1 MAIHIANPKREG
13 EAMIDF
19 GTDEW
24 AKAFM
29 EQINQSEAYAEAA
42 KTWEGDFYF
51 IVESEEHYPEPVHI
65 YVDLW
70 HGKCREA
77 FVAGD
82 PGVKDPVFRM
92 SGPLE
97 NWRRVIDKTL
107 DPLQGLLTR
116 QFKLEGDM
124 VKIMRAVKAAQELV
138 NCTALV
144 PTRFP
149 E

>member
-1 MAIHIANPKREG
+1 
-13 EAMIDF
+13 MIEF
-19 GTDEW
+19 ASDEW

-29 EQINQSEAYAEAA
+29 EKINESEAYAQAA

-51 IVESEEHYPEPVHI
+51 IIQAGEKVPQPIYI

-77 FVAGD
+77 FSTLD
-82 PGVKDPVFRM
+82 PSVKDPIFRM

-97 NWRRVIDKTL
+97 NWRKVIEKKL

-116 QFKLEGDM
+116 QFSLKGDM
-124 VKIMRAVKAAQELV
+124 VKVMRAVKAAQELV
-138 NCTALV
+138 NCTSLV
-144 PTRFP
+144 PTAFP

>member
-1 MAIHIANPKREG
+1 
-13 EAMIDF
+13 MIKF
-19 GTDEW
+19 ATDEW

-29 EQINQSEAYAEAA
+29 ESINGSEAYAQAA

-51 IVESEEHYPEPVHI
+51 VVDADENYPEPVHI

-70 HGKCREA
+70 HGECREA
-77 FVAGD
+77 FVATD
-82 PGVKDPVFRM
+82 PTVKDPVFRM
-92 SGPLE
+92 SGPLG
-97 NWRRVIDKTL
+97 NWRRVIEKKL
-107 DPLQGLLTR
+107 DPLQGILTR
-116 QFKLEGDM
+116 QFKLQGDM

-144 PTRFP
+144 PTEFP

>member
-1 MAIHIANPKREG
+1 VIEFA
-13 EAMIDF
+13 
-19 GTDEW
+19 TDEW
-24 AKAFM
+24 ARALM

-42 KTWEGDFYF
+42 KTWEGDFFF
-51 IVESEEHYPEPVHI
+51 IVEPDEHYPEPVHI

-70 HGKCREA
+70 HGECKEA
-77 FVAGD
+77 FATTD
-82 PGVKDPVFRM
+82 PSVKDPVFRM
-92 SGPLE
+92 SGPLG
-97 NWRRVIDKTL
+97 NWRRVIEKKL

-138 NCTALV
+138 NCTSLV
-144 PTRFP
+144 PTAFP

>member
-1 MAIHIANPKREG
+1 
-13 EAMIDF
+13 MIDF

-29 EQINQSEAYAEAA
+29 EQINRSEAYAEAA

-51 IVESEEHYPEPVHI
+51 IIESEEHYPEPLHV

-70 HGKCREA
+70 HGVCREA
-77 FVAGD
+77 FAAAD
-82 PGVKDPVFRM
+82 PSVKDPIFRM

-116 QFKLEGDM
+116 QFKLQGDM

-144 PTRFP
+144 PTKFP

>member
-1 MAIHIANPKREG
+1 
-13 EAMIDF
+13 MIEF
-19 GTDEW
+19 ATDEW

-29 EQINQSEAYAEAA
+29 EQINQSQAYAEAA
-42 KTWEGDFYF
+42 KTWEGDFFF
-51 IVESEEHYPEPVHI
+51 IIEAAEHYPEPVHI

-77 FVAGD
+77 FATTD
-82 PGVKDPVFRM
+82 PSVKDPVFRM

-97 NWRRVIDKTL
+97 NWRRVIGKQL

-116 QFKLEGDM
+116 QFKLQGDM

-144 PTRFP
+144 PTEFP

>member
-1 MAIHIANPKREG
+1 MLRFAS
-13 EAMIDF
+13 
-19 GTDEW
+19 DEW

-29 EQINQSEAYAEAA
+29 EQINDSEAYADAA
-42 KTWEGDFYF
+42 KTWEGDFFF
-51 IVESEEHYPEPVHI
+51 IIEQGDQVPQPIYI

-77 FVAGD
+77 FSTTD
-82 PGVKDPVFRM
+82 PSVKDPVFRM

-97 NWRRVIDKTL
+97 NWRRVVEKKL

-116 QFKLEGDM
+116 QFKLRGDM

-138 NCTALV
+138 NCTTLV
-144 PTRFP
+144 PTEFP

>member
-1 MAIHIANPKREG
+1 
-13 EAMIDF
+13 MIKF
-19 GTDEW
+19 ATDEW

-29 EQINQSEAYAEAA
+29 ESINGSEPYAQAA

-51 IVESEEHYPEPVHI
+51 VVDAGEQYPEPVYMYI
-65 YVDLW
+65 DLW

-77 FVAGD
+77 FATAD
-82 PGVKDPVFRM
+82 PSAEDPVFRM

-97 NWRRVIDKTL
+97 NWRRVIEKKL
-107 DPLQGLLTR
+107 DPLQGILTR

-144 PTRFP
+144 PTEFP

>member
-1 MAIHIANPKREG
+1 
-13 EAMIDF
+13 MIKF
-19 GTDEW
+19 ATDEW

-29 EQINQSEAYAEAA
+29 EKINESEAYAQAA

-51 IVESEEHYPEPVHI
+51 IIEANDHFPEPVYI

-77 FVAGD
+77 FVTSD
-82 PGVKDPVFRM
+82 PGAKDPVFRM
-92 SGPLE
+92 SGSLE
-97 NWRRVIDKTL
+97 NWRRVIDKKL

-116 QFKLEGDM
+116 QFKLQGDM

-144 PTRFP
+144 PTEFP
-149 E
+149 D

>member
-1 MAIHIANPKREG
+1 
-13 EAMIDF
+13 MIRF
-19 GTDEW
+19 ATDEW

-29 EQINQSEAYAEAA
+29 EQINGSEAYAEAA
-42 KTWEGDFYF
+42 KTWEGDFFF
-51 IVESEEHYPEPVHI
+51 IVDEGEHYPEPIYI

-77 FVAGD
+77 FATTD
-82 PGVKDPVFRM
+82 SSAKDPIFRM

-97 NWRRVIDKTL
+97 NWKRVIEKTL

-116 QFKLEGDM
+116 QFKLQGDM
-124 VKIMRAVKAAQELV
+124 VKVMRAVKAAQELV
-138 NCTALV
+138 NCTSLV
-144 PTRFP
+144 PTEFP

>member
-1 MAIHIANPKREG
+1 
-13 EAMIDF
+13 MIKF
-19 GTDEW
+19 ATDEW
-24 AKAFM
+24 AKALL
-29 EQINQSEAYAEAA
+29 ESINQSEAYEQAA

-51 IVESEEHYPEPVHI
+51 VVDAGEQYPEPVYMYI
-65 YVDLW
+65 DLW

-77 FVAGD
+77 FATAD
-82 PGVKDPVFRM
+82 PSAEDPVFRM

-97 NWRRVIDKTL
+97 NWRRVIEKKL
-107 DPLQGLLTR
+107 DPLQGILTR

-144 PTRFP
+144 PTEFP

>member
-1 MAIHIANPKREG
+1 
-13 EAMIDF
+13 MIEF
-19 GTDEW
+19 ASDEW

-29 EQINQSEAYAEAA
+29 EKINESEAYAQAA

-51 IVESEEHYPEPVHI
+51 IVQAGDKVPEPIYI

-77 FVAGD
+77 FSTRDAS
-82 PGVKDPVFRM
+82 VKDPVFRM

-97 NWRRVIDKTL
+97 NWRRVIEKKL

-116 QFKLEGDM
+116 QFTLKGDM
-124 VKIMRAVKAAQELV
+124 VKVMRAVKAAQELV
-138 NCTALV
+138 NCTSLV
-144 PTRFP
+144 PTAFP

>member
-1 MAIHIANPKREG
+1 MLRFAS
-13 EAMIDF
+13 
-19 GTDEW
+19 DEW

-29 EQINQSEAYAEAA
+29 EQINDSEAYVDAA
-42 KTWEGDFYF
+42 KTWEGDFFF
-51 IVESEEHYPEPVHI
+51 IIEQGDQVPQPIYI

-77 FVAGD
+77 FSTTD
-82 PGVKDPVFRM
+82 PSVKDPVFRM

-97 NWRRVIDKTL
+97 NWRRVVEKKL

-116 QFKLEGDM
+116 QFKLRGDM

-138 NCTALV
+138 NCTTLV
-144 PTRFP
+144 PTEFP